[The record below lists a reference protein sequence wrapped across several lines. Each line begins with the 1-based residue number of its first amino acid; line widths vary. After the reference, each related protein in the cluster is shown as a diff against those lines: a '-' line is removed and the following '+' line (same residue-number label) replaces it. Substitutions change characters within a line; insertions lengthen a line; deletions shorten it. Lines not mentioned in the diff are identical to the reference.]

1 MKRLPDKLF
10 LFLIGLLFIIESASY
25 AKPVA
30 ISIVTF
36 SLSCLLFYSDD
47 IRLHI
52 TSYVLFM
59 ILCFAVPEFL
69 YFLPLLLYDAFM
81 KKQYFITLSL
91 LSVFLHMT
99 LFTGFYFSFYLF
111 SCALSI
117 YLTYRTA
124 KLESAEHKLISLRDN
139 STELQNVLR
148 KKNKDLMEK
157 QDYEIHLATLRE
169 RNRIAREIHDN
180 VGHMLSRS
188 ILQMGALTTIY
199 KENPLNEQLRS
210 INETL
215 NSAMTS
221 IRESVHDLHDD
232 SIDLEQSLR
241 EILKSSDTRFETRLD
256 YTVSKDVSRNVK
268 YCMISIL
275 KEAVSNT
282 VKHSNAD
289 KITVI
294 VREHPAFYQMTIE
307 DNGKDIPTM
316 KETNIKVTGIGLS
329 NMRDR
334 VEALDGTFRIHT
346 EKGFHIFLSI
356 PKKEEA

>member
-1 MKRLPDKLF
+1 MKRLLDKLF
-10 LFLIGLLFIIESASY
+10 LFLIGLLFIIENGGI

-30 ISIVTF
+30 ISIAVF
-36 SLSCLLFYSDD
+36 SFSCLLFYSDD
-47 IRLHI
+47 IRLH
-52 TSYVLFM
+52 TVSYLAFI
-59 ILCFAVPEFL
+59 ILCFVMPEFL
-69 YFLPLLLYDAFM
+69 FFLPLLIYDAFI
-81 KKQYFITLSL
+81 KKQHLIYICFLSI
-91 LSVFLHMT
+91 FLNMA
-99 LFTGFYFSFYLF
+99 LFLRIRFSFYLF
-111 SCALSI
+111 SCALSV
-117 YLTYRTA
+117 YLTYRTK
-124 KLESAEHKLISLRDN
+124 KLEETELKLISLRDN
-139 STELQNVLR
+139 STELNNALQ
-148 KKNKDLMEK
+148 KKNKDLMDK

-188 ILQMGALTTIY
+188 ILQIGALTTIY

-215 NSAMTS
+215 NNAMTS

-241 EILKSSDTRFETRLD
+241 EILESTDTRFETKLD

-294 VREHPAFYQMTIE
+294 AREHPAFYQMSIE
-307 DNGKDIPTM
+307 DNGSNISSI
-316 KETNIKVTGIGLS
+316 KETGIGLS

-334 VEALDGTFRIHT
+334 VEALDGIFRIHT
-346 EKGFHIFLSI
+346 EKGFHIFMSI